1 MIVGVAVCECI
12 INDAHS
18 LKEKRAVLQRIL
30 TRMKQKHNVSV
41 SEIDYQDV
49 WQRTKIAIAVVTS
62 SRVSTE
68 KELQNTLKFMDSF
81 PEMER
86 TITDIEWL

>member
-12 INDAHS
+12 IYDAHS

-41 SEIDYQDV
+41 SEVDFQDV
-49 WQRTKIAIAVVTS
+49 WQRAKIAIAAVTS
-62 SRVSTE
+62 SRISTE